1 LLEGLINVWN
11 TRTGIKRGIDVLL
24 RPVGGRVLTTGE
36 EESLTNRYNTVVDQL
51 YEAYVLHV
59 FPGLRDRPGRR
70 ALLSRLIG
78 TEVPEAIFL
87 LKYLQDALDSGAGDV
102 VEMGVAQGATS
113 TLLASEILDD
123 PPRRLW
129 LYDSF
134 RGLSAPTI
142 EDELINDMDNLG
154 SMEAYSGTMSFP
166 EYQVRE
172 RVEATGYP
180 SDRIHVVAG
189 YIDPRSPTPD
199 EVAFAYLDFDLYEP
213 ILTGLRLL
221 HPSTRPGS
229 ILMIDDYR
237 FFSSGPELAVQHF
250 LAEQENAYQLLE
262 PPAGTGAFCALRRTD
277 EHA

>member
-1 LLEGLINVWN
+1 M
-11 TRTGIKRGIDVLL
+11 
-24 RPVGGRVLTTGE
+24 LTASE
-36 EESLTNRYNTVVDQL
+36 EQSLTNRYNNVVDQL
-51 YEAYVLHV
+51 YETYVLHV

-70 ALLSRLIG
+70 ALLSKLIG
-78 TEVPEAIFL
+78 TQVPEAIFL
-87 LKYLQDALDSGAGDV
+87 LQYLQDALDSGVGDV

-113 TLLASEILDD
+113 TLLANEILND
-123 PPRRLW
+123 PTRRLW

-134 RGLSAPTI
+134 RGLSTPTV

-166 EYQVRE
+166 EHQVRG
-172 RVEATGYP
+172 RVDATGLP
-180 SDRIHVVAG
+180 ADRIRVVAG
-189 YIDPRSPTPD
+189 YVDPRSPAPD
-199 EVAFAYLDFDLYEP
+199 EVAFAYLDLDLYEP

-229 ILMIDDYR
+229 ILMVDDYR

-250 LAEQENAYQLLE
+250 LAEREHAYELLE

-277 EHA
+277 KQA